1 MWEGVEKWGA
11 LSKGAA
17 LSTYNRVNH
26 MASAPKQD
34 TSMVPKPAATGPS
47 SSGDAGPG
55 KAALAQIAATGN
67 TEEVIAA
74 LGDALPEVQGG
85 RQPST

>member
-1 MWEGVEKWGA
+1 V
-11 LSKGAA
+11 SKGAA

-26 MASAPKQD
+26 MSAAPKQD